1 MIRPY
6 SLECAISSLRLQQ
19 NIQFH
24 RFVGRLFAAAGGL
37 IDYSASLS
45 DAFRLASMSAGF
57 SAAPD
62 PRIVQ
67 SSRKAN

>member
-1 MIRPY
+1 
-6 SLECAISSLRLQQ
+6 LQQ